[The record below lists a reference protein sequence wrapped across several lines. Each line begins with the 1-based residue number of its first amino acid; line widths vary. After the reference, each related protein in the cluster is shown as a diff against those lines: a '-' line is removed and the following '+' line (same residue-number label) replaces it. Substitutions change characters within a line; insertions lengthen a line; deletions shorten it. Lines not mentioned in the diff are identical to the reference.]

1 MASVGAVATSQ
12 VPPLDT
18 SWTGR
23 REGPRH
29 KPRALPPGHCTSCL
43 VPRCPF
49 SSLGATRA
57 GAQSLCLHGTAGGG
71 KGRCR
76 GRGMPA
82 RCRGRGVGMASTGA
96 VAGGGALSTH
106 GLSRVGWW
114 ATLRL
119 SSAETQ
125 PGQASVGLR
134 VGTEKPRE
142 AVWTPFGRARYC
154 QHFTFSAPLG
164 EPGVGWP
171 PTSRGGSGGPVVQ
184 PRAWGVEATN
194 RGPSSGQACG
204 VGGLLG
210 LQAVRLC
217 ACPRV
222 QTPASRLG
230 AGQPG
235 FQRLK
240 HVLEGLR
247 PGG

>member
-1 MASVGAVATSQ
+1 MWELSPPHRSPLWTPPGRGAGRDHGTNPEHSPLATAHPVWSPDAPSPASGPRVLGLSLYVSTGRPVVGKAGAGAGGCLPGAGAVVWGWPAQ
-12 VPPLDT
+12 
-18 SWTGR
+18 
-23 REGPRH
+23 GPWR
-29 KPRALPPGHCTSCL
+29 
-43 VPRCPF
+43 
-49 SSLGATRA
+49 
-57 GAQSLCLHGTAGGG
+57 
-71 KGRCR
+71 
-76 GRGMPA
+76 
-82 RCRGRGVGMASTGA
+82 
-96 VAGGGALSTH
+96 GGGALSTH